1 MNTIMEALSETFSL
15 DVILA
20 WLAGAVPALLK
31 ALLIMACFWVL
42 WRLARKGIDTLKHKA
57 RLDPTL
63 AAFLG
68 TGLKVTLLSI
78 GLVTALGHLGVNTA
92 SLLASLGVAG
102 LALGFAAKDALSNII
117 SGLFI
122 FWDRPFVVGDLIE
135 NEGFYGRVED
145 ITLRSTRVVTPDGK
159 MLAIPNSTNVNTTVA
174 SYTNFP
180 HLRLDI
186 PITIGVGEDIGK
198 VRRLLLELVAE
209 DNRFMAKPAPTL
221 SLDALNDYNLLV
233 TFSVWLLDE
242 KSHVKA
248 LAELREKAFE
258 TLREAAI
265 DMPYQTLSL
274 TPVEVTA
281 KSA

>member
-1 MNTIMEALSETFSL
+1 MKTVIDALSETFSL
-15 DVILA
+15 DGFVS
-20 WLAGAVPALLK
+20 WLAGAIPALVK

-42 WRLARKGIDTLKHKA
+42 WLISRKGIDALKRKA
-57 RLDPTL
+57 HLDPTL

-78 GLVTALGHLGVNTA
+78 GLVTALGHLGVNTS

-135 NEGFYGRVED
+135 NEGYYGRVED

-159 MLAIPNSTNVNTTVA
+159 MLAIPNSTIVNTTVA

-186 PITIGVGEDIGK
+186 PITIGVGEDIG
-198 VRRLLLELVAE
+198 
-209 DNRFMAKPAPTL
+209 
-221 SLDALNDYNLLV
+221 
-233 TFSVWLLDE
+233 VWLQDE

-258 TLREAAI
+258 ALRTAAV
-265 DMPYQTLSL
+265 DMPYETLAL
-274 TPVEVTA
+274 TPLEITS